1 MDSDSRRP
9 FEPVHIFELY
19 PRGAAAKRECLR
31 ITSGWTP
38 DHRIRIGMAMSRL
51 LGEGMKREIAREHPD
66 WPPRKISLEVGR
78 LNWGWEVAPPLYGPL
93 EEEARSRGELPGG
106 RAEFLARWRLEPAD
120 EPIMRCGRPRRTLEE
135 ARRALDRLFS
145 EEPCG

>member
-78 LNWGWEVAPPLYGPL
+78 IELGLGSRSAPL
-93 EEEARSRGELPGG
+93 RSAGG
-106 RAEFLARWRLEPAD
+106 RGTVARRVARW
-120 EPIMRCGRPRRTLEE
+120 
-135 ARRALDRLFS
+135 ARRVPRALA
-145 EEPCG
+145 PGTGG